1 MVHMK
6 KKKVFK
12 KELDP
17 GLSLLARGWGSC
29 PEKFRN
35 KGHPHSNAERALGPV
50 QTCSLCVCDPRVTR
64 LRGAPGA
71 AVHRLGLHS
80 APGGSEGTASH
91 PPPPASPVP
100 GDCPAHRGRQ
110 SR

>member
-1 MVHMK
+1 MK

-35 KGHPHSNAERALGPV
+35 KGHPHSNAERALDPV
-50 QTCSLCVCDPRVTR
+50 QTCSLCVCDP
-64 LRGAPGA
+64 
-71 AVHRLGLHS
+71 
-80 APGGSEGTASH
+80 
-91 PPPPASPVP
+91 
-100 GDCPAHRGRQ
+100 
-110 SR
+110 